1 LGRLIVSVDFT
12 VYMARTG
19 MPSPVEWA
27 EAIVDAGFPAELD
40 AELDVDTFSGFLP
53 CRYGGA
59 DAGFEYSSG
68 PIEFVDELEL
78 PSDFDFSVT
87 FTTHSNMRE
96 LASSVA
102 SAAVLCSLC
111 GGILVDPQ
119 GDLAVSASE
128 AVAWAREQLEE
139 LEI

>member
-1 LGRLIVSVDFT
+1 MSIDLT
-12 VYMARTG
+12 VYMVRTE
-19 MPSPVEWA
+19 MPSPSEWA

-40 AELDVDTFSGFLP
+40 AELDVDEFSGFLP
-53 CRYGGA
+53 CRYAGA

-87 FTTHSNMRE
+87 FTTHSSMRE
-96 LASSVA
+96 LASSVV

-119 GDLAVSASE
+119 GDVAVA
-128 AVAWAREQLEE
+128 ADGAIAWAREQLEE
-139 LEI
+139 IEL

>member
-1 LGRLIVSVDFT
+1 
-12 VYMARTG
+12 
-19 MPSPVEWA
+19 MPSPSEWA
-27 EAIVDAGFPAELD
+27 EALVDAGFLAELD
-40 AELDVDTFSGFLP
+40 AEFEVDEFAGFLP

-87 FTTHSNMRE
+87 FTTHSSMRE
-96 LASSVA
+96 LASSVV
-102 SAAVLCSLC
+102 SADVLCSLS

-119 GDLAVSASE
+119 GDVAVA
-128 AVAWAREQLEE
+128 ADGAIAWAREQLEE
-139 LEI
+139 IEL